1 MEQYPLRSELRPDTD
16 LDPPRRRRLRA
27 AESERTLSSG
37 PPGDLYVYLDIEEI
51 PEIQRDGINLNSSIS
66 VSYLDAILGTVGIN
80 LRETLIGKLNSPLES
95 VTSVAIGKS
104 EQVPLAPEAPMEQ
117 YPLRSELR
125 PDTDLDPPRRRRL
138 HAAESERTLSSVL
151 HGVGKFDGTEV
162 KRPLDGGWNRGKMT
176 GGGLMMKVTVLSC
189 SRNKSVDERQPSTF
203 PSATQV
209 LTLGVPSNRARGA
222 ADIHLTGLGRVKSQ
236 WSLRKVCLQK
246 LQWSQ
251 NYNPEA
257 YEDLTRFV
265 ETHSLEDGDKFC
277 ADLMH
282 ESPRHKKFS
291 VRYAYCKIDFEWDNL
306 QRLASKMVED
316 SNTKAHGRAIPTAD
330 CNFTIK
336 L

>member
-66 VSYLDAILGTVGIN
+66 VSYLDAILGTVMKGIN
-80 LRETLIGKLNSPLES
+80 LRETLIGKLNSPLGFL
-95 VTSVAIGKS
+95 TSVAIGKS

-117 YPLRSELR
+117 YPLQSELR

-138 HAAESERTLSSVL
+138 RAAESERTLSSVL
-151 HGVGKFDGTEV
+151 DGVGEFDGTEV
-162 KRPLDGGWNRGKMT
+162 KRPLDGGWNRGKM
-176 GGGLMMKVTVLSC
+176 
-189 SRNKSVDERQPSTF
+189 RNKSVDERQPSTF

-282 ESPRHKKFS
+282 ESPRHKS
-291 VRYAYCKIDFEWDNL
+291 LEVRYAYCKIDFEWDNL

-316 SNTKAHGRAIPTAD
+316 SKQKLTGGRFLQLIAT
-330 CNFTIK
+330 
-336 L
+336 LL